1 MEINYEKIIEEN
13 RGVLLYFATNS
24 CSVGEALEPKVR
36 TLMSAKFPKI
46 VFHFVDMNLLPEFSA
61 SKEVFV
67 EPTVLVFIDGKEY
80 LRKSRHI
87 GVGELD
93 AAIERLYALAFEE

>member
-1 MEINYEKIIEEN
+1 MSKDFKKIIKEN

-36 TLMSAKFPKI
+36 DLLGKKFPKLHF
-46 VFHFVDMNLLPEFSA
+46 VFVDMNGMPEFSA
-61 SKEVFV
+61 ANEVFV

-80 LRKSRHI
+80 IRKSRNI

-93 AAIERLYALAFEE
+93 AAMERLYALAFEE